1 MHRKHPEKR
10 AACEPGSCTCKACCA
25 ANMTAHACRA
35 CVVAEGCVKVEDAPS
50 RAGRPSDPD
59 PAARPRACWPADGSA
74 FDGGEAYWLNLA
86 DVEAERFNQPQ
97 FIHIAKTGGS
107 AMRRCVPKARR
118 PSGGSKARPDHVC
131 SSDWHVPLRA
141 YDASWRARTMAD
153 WPTFCVVRRRSRV
166 FRVDLFPGIRRS
178 PAGTPTSGSCRSSAT
193 RSTTCGAA
201 ASSGTARDRRL
212 LSLFFLRAGT
222 RVVSLDYFSTDA
234 ERQAAGPDF
243 ERGLM
248 LNATALEAWRA
259 RGVASV
265 ARPPRIPAAQGRPE
279 AREAGAAHK
288 RDDDEAAAAHPP
300 DVQRERRRPAQRPV
314 AVTIFERF

>member
-1 MHRKHPEKR
+1 M
-10 AACEPGSCTCKACCA
+10 
-25 ANMTAHACRA
+25 
-35 CVVAEGCVKVEDAPS
+35 KVDDAPS
-50 RAGRPSDPD
+50 RVGRPSDPD

-74 FDGGEAYWLNLA
+74 FDGGEAYWLNIA

-201 ASSGTARDRRL
+201 ASSGTTTSHRTP
-212 LSLFFLRAGT
+212 S
-222 RVVSLDYFSTDA
+222 
-234 ERQAAGPDF
+234 
-243 ERGLM
+243 
-248 LNATALEAWRA
+248 
-259 RGVASV
+259 
-265 ARPPRIPAAQGRPE
+265 ARPRAPTSSG
-279 AREAGAAHK
+279 GSCST
-288 RDDDEAAAAHPP
+288 
-300 DVQRERRRPAQRPV
+300 RRRSRPGARAASLRSRVRRASPPRRADRKLAKLELLTNETTTKQRRRIRRMCNV
-314 AVTIFERF
+314 SDDALRSVLWR

>member
-1 MHRKHPEKR
+1 
-10 AACEPGSCTCKACCA
+10 
-25 ANMTAHACRA
+25 MTAHACRA
-35 CVVAEGCVKVEDAPS
+35 CVVVEGCVKLEDAPS

-74 FDGGEAYWLNLA
+74 FDGGEAYWLNIA

-153 WPTFCVVRRRSRV
+153 WPTFCVVRRRCRV
-166 FRVDLFPGIRRS
+166 FRVDLFPGNRRS

-201 ASSGTARDRRL
+201 ASSGTAKGRRL
-212 LSLFFLRAGT
+212 LSLFFPPRRHPPCFPRLLLHGRRAPGRGPRLRAGAHAQ
-222 RVVSLDYFSTDA
+222 RDGA
-234 ERQAAGPDF
+234 
-243 ERGLM
+243 RGL
-248 LNATALEAWRA
+248 ARA
-259 RGVASV
+259 RRRFRRTS
-265 ARPPRIPAAQGRPE
+265 
-279 AREAGAAHK
+279 
-288 RDDDEAAAAHPP
+288 AAHPRRAGP
-300 DVQRERRRPAQRPV
+300 TGSSRSWSSSQTRRRRSSGGAS
-314 AVTIFERF
+314 AGCAT

>member
-1 MHRKHPEKR
+1 MLLAIGALVAAARADAPRRAPIAPTLRAPRRVLMHRKHPEKR

-35 CVVAEGCVKVEDAPS
+35 CVVAEGCVKLDDAPS
-50 RAGRPSDPD
+50 RVGRPSDPD

-74 FDGGEAYWLNLA
+74 FDGGEAYWLNIA

-118 PSGGSKARPDHVC
+118 PSGGSKARPADVC

-153 WPTFCVVRRRSRV
+153 WPTFCVVRRRGRV
-166 FRVDLFPGIRRS
+166 FRVDLFFGNRRS

-201 ASSGTARDRRL
+201 LPSGTARGRRL
-212 LSLFFLRAGT
+212 LSFFPPRRHPTCFPRLLLHGRRAPGRGPRLRAGAHAQ
-222 RVVSLDYFSTDA
+222 RDGA
-234 ERQAAGPDF
+234 
-243 ERGLM
+243 RGL
-248 LNATALEAWRA
+248 ARA
-259 RGVASV
+259 RRRFVRAS
-265 ARPPRIPAAQGRPE
+265 
-279 AREAGAAHK
+279 
-288 RDDDEAAAAHPP
+288 AAHP
-300 DVQRERRRPAQRPV
+300 RRAGPTGSSRSWSS
-314 AVTIFERF
+314 